1 MPRQRFGS
9 SMVNM
14 SALSGACRALKTPLP
29 TMASLRGLIEEIS
42 HLVRAKGSALRTG
55 CQWARET
62 SRRRH
67 NAEERKHQPKRFS
80 NNDSRGSSS
89 AFWVFRHQRTH
100 RFSNLPQKVLLLLT
114 FTHLRSR
121 RHRLPHASF
130 VRTVLHPRSP
140 TQRGDA
146 RSLPQIRKVGFQDGP
161 QAESRHVGTSNAS
174 GLTFNDIDHASRLLD
189 SEASRPDNHVLEV
202 TARA

>member
-1 MPRQRFGS
+1 M
-9 SMVNM
+9 
-14 SALSGACRALKTPLP
+14 RAT
-29 TMASLRGLIEEIS
+29 
-42 HLVRAKGSALRTG
+42 GSALRTG
-55 CQWARET
+55 CQHEKRGGT
-62 SRRRH
+62 LFVDGTMRR
-67 NAEERKHQPKRFS
+67 NGNTNQ
-80 NNDSRGSSS
+80 NDSLTAIHEELPRLPG
-89 AFWVFRHQRTH
+89 FFRHQRTH
-100 RFSNLPQKVLLLLT
+100 RCSNLPRKVLLLLT

-121 RHRLPHASF
+121 RRRLPHASP

-146 RSLPQIRKVGFQDGP
+146 RSLPQIRKVGIQDGP